1 MTLLAIT
8 LLQHLRDISSSK
20 SISYDCVHKCKGSTA
35 SPAEGTHIYHRH
47 AFTSRLKRVSSP
59 SRLIVSRHC
68 TVQTR
73 YATRT
78 SSKNMPTSHPVLS
91 ATDLAL
97 AARQGTAYTASM
109 ISLQCARKSEALLL
123 SESPLM
129 SARIPSDT
137 RRQPRVW
144 FAHAT
149 TLSYRRIYIGRNGTL
164 RSQPL
169 PQTERPHTAR
179 TLSLSN

>member
-1 MTLLAIT
+1 MSPCPRIHRILFPPGRHRTT
-8 LLQHLRDISSSK
+8 TKTKPRTVQPHLQN
-20 SISYDCVHKCKGSTA
+20 
-35 SPAEGTHIYHRH
+35 THRRQKH
-47 AFTSRLKRVSSP
+47 AFTSRLQRVSSP

-68 TVQTR
+68 TVQAR

-109 ISLQCARKSEALLL
+109 ISLQCACKSEALLL